1 MSWRGKVAA
10 VLLAVTAAVG
20 AATASGAETVVRFGF
35 LKPMKAYGETNYQ
48 PGEADIRKPLKA
60 YLSTALPDI
69 RFEFEDFEL
78 PDLGDAV
85 RAHRVDYALMSSG
98 QYIETRDSGAYALAT
113 VYTQRFPDPNRFTA
127 ALFVT
132 TDAHPEVN
140 TVADMQGLRAA
151 FNSRAN
157 FINYFLPLAEVA
169 ESGFNP
175 DRFFSEERF
184 TGDEPQ
190 EVLRL
195 MLSSESDVGAFR
207 VCEFETL
214 MQQHPEYRGRFRPV
228 AVKTGG
234 NQACLRS
241 TELYPG
247 WTVAMTSAMNPAVT
261 KRLVEALLAMPVDA
275 ESGMGWSVATEF
287 ARVNDV
293 YRRIKAGPYAY
304 LREWTL
310 RRIWE
315 TYWPWVVLTLLL
327 LAGWVA
333 HWLSVERLAQRR
345 ARKLSEAYLKQKHIE
360 EKAIE
365 TEARLSALSKLGL
378 VSQLSSIFAHE
389 MGQPLSA
396 IRYRTRTVQTLLRQ
410 LPEKKTLTEECLRVI
425 DDEAKKAADILN
437 KVRAYA
443 KGQTDRTTPV
453 RLDLLVENTVADLK
467 RSGRLTG
474 KVSMTLFPVRT
485 KGDAL
490 ELGLAVLNILK
501 NAAEAS
507 DTGRITVTMTGDART
522 VRVIVEN
529 SGSELTAE
537 TLAEHMQPLSSRK
550 SDGIGL
556 GIIIIHSVA
565 EAHGGRFSLTPK
577 TGGGA
582 TAVLTLP
589 VLDNEEGS
597 GS

>member
-20 AATASGAETVVRFGF
+20 AAAASGAETVVRFGF

-214 MQQHPEYRGRFRPV
+214 M
-228 AVKTGG
+228 
-234 NQACLRS
+234 
-241 TELYPG
+241 
-247 WTVAMTSAMNPAVT
+247 
-261 KRLVEALLAMPVDA
+261 
-275 ESGMGWSVATEF
+275 
-287 ARVNDV
+287 
-293 YRRIKAGPYAY
+293 
-304 LREWTL
+304 
-310 RRIWE
+310 
-315 TYWPWVVLTLLL
+315 
-327 LAGWVA
+327 
-333 HWLSVERLAQRR
+333 
-345 ARKLSEAYLKQKHIE
+345 
-360 EKAIE
+360 
-365 TEARLSALSKLGL
+365 
-378 VSQLSSIFAHE
+378 
-389 MGQPLSA
+389 
-396 IRYRTRTVQTLLRQ
+396 
-410 LPEKKTLTEECLRVI
+410 
-425 DDEAKKAADILN
+425 
-437 KVRAYA
+437 
-443 KGQTDRTTPV
+443 
-453 RLDLLVENTVADLK
+453 
-467 RSGRLTG
+467 
-474 KVSMTLFPVRT
+474 
-485 KGDAL
+485 
-490 ELGLAVLNILK
+490 
-501 NAAEAS
+501 
-507 DTGRITVTMTGDART
+507 
-522 VRVIVEN
+522 
-529 SGSELTAE
+529 
-537 TLAEHMQPLSSRK
+537 
-550 SDGIGL
+550 
-556 GIIIIHSVA
+556 
-565 EAHGGRFSLTPK
+565 
-577 TGGGA
+577 
-582 TAVLTLP
+582 
-589 VLDNEEGS
+589 
-597 GS
+597 

>member
-1 MSWRGKVAA
+1 
-10 VLLAVTAAVG
+10 
-20 AATASGAETVVRFGF
+20 
-35 LKPMKAYGETNYQ
+35 
-48 PGEADIRKPLKA
+48 
-60 YLSTALPDI
+60 
-69 RFEFEDFEL
+69 
-78 PDLGDAV
+78 
-85 RAHRVDYALMSSG
+85 
-98 QYIETRDSGAYALAT
+98 
-113 VYTQRFPDPNRFTA
+113 
-127 ALFVT
+127 
-132 TDAHPEVN
+132 
-140 TVADMQGLRAA
+140 
-151 FNSRAN
+151 
-157 FINYFLPLAEVA
+157 
-169 ESGFNP
+169 
-175 DRFFSEERF
+175 
-184 TGDEPQ
+184 
-190 EVLRL
+190 
-195 MLSSESDVGAFR
+195 
-207 VCEFETL
+207 
-214 MQQHPEYRGRFRPV
+214 
-228 AVKTGG
+228 
-234 NQACLRS
+234 
-241 TELYPG
+241 
-247 WTVAMTSAMNPAVT
+247 MTSAMNPAVT

-345 ARKLSEAYLKQKHIE
+345 ARELSEAYLKQKHIE

-365 TEARLSALSKLGL
+365 TEARLSALSKLGV

-507 DTGRITVTMTGDART
+507 DTGRIIVTMTGDART

>member
-1 MSWRGKVAA
+1 M
-10 VLLAVTAAVG
+10 
-20 AATASGAETVVRFGF
+20 
-35 LKPMKAYGETNYQ
+35 
-48 PGEADIRKPLKA
+48 
-60 YLSTALPDI
+60 
-69 RFEFEDFEL
+69 
-78 PDLGDAV
+78 
-85 RAHRVDYALMSSG
+85 
-98 QYIETRDSGAYALAT
+98 
-113 VYTQRFPDPNRFTA
+113 
-127 ALFVT
+127 
-132 TDAHPEVN
+132 
-140 TVADMQGLRAA
+140 
-151 FNSRAN
+151 
-157 FINYFLPLAEVA
+157 
-169 ESGFNP
+169 
-175 DRFFSEERF
+175 
-184 TGDEPQ
+184 
-190 EVLRL
+190 
-195 MLSSESDVGAFR
+195 
-207 VCEFETL
+207 
-214 MQQHPEYRGRFRPV
+214 
-228 AVKTGG
+228 
-234 NQACLRS
+234 
-241 TELYPG
+241 
-247 WTVAMTSAMNPAVT
+247 
-261 KRLVEALLAMPVDA
+261 
-275 ESGMGWSVATEF
+275 
-287 ARVNDV
+287 
-293 YRRIKAGPYAY
+293 
-304 LREWTL
+304 
-310 RRIWE
+310 
-315 TYWPWVVLTLLL
+315 
-327 LAGWVA
+327 
-333 HWLSVERLAQRR
+333 
-345 ARKLSEAYLKQKHIE
+345 
-360 EKAIE
+360 
-365 TEARLSALSKLGL
+365 SALSKLGV

-507 DTGRITVTMTGDART
+507 DTGRIIVTMTGDART